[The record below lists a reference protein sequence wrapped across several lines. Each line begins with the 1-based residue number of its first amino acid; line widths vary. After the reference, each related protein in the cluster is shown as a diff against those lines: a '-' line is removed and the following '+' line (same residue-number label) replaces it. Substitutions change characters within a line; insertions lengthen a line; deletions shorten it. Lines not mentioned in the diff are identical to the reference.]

1 MDLNFTPEEQA
12 FRARVRAWI
21 SEALPED
28 LAVKARASAQ
38 FTHDELMR
46 WHKVLAAKGWAAPA
60 WPKSFG
66 GPGFSA
72 AERFIF
78 NEELEL
84 AGTPPLSPFGLVMV
98 GPLIQ
103 RFGTNAQRERFLP
116 KILSGEEVWCQGY
129 SEPNAGS
136 DLASLRMSAEDR
148 GDYFVVNGQKTW
160 TTYAQYAD
168 WIFCLVRTNAAGK
181 KQSGI
186 SFLLIDMRSKGLEA
200 RPMLTI
206 SHSPAFC
213 DTFFDN
219 VEVPKANLLGPLDG
233 GWTLAK
239 ALLGHERTLVGSPG
253 LVRRWLRLAREIA
266 TEQIGDDG
274 RPLLEDPAWARR
286 FAALEM
292 RLRAHQMTIY
302 RALSEQQKGRH
313 PGPETSIL
321 KIVGTDLIQ
330 RAGEL
335 CMEVMGHDAL
345 AWLPDPGV
353 VPDNEAWVGPSFCY
367 DRAATIY
374 AGSNEIQRNIIA
386 KHILQLPS
394 A

>member
-1 MDLNFTPEEQA
+1 MDLSFTPEEQA
-12 FRARVRAWI
+12 FRAEVRAWI
-21 SEALPED
+21 ASALPDD
-28 LAVKARASAQ
+28 LAVKAKASAQ
-38 FTHDELMR
+38 FTHDEIMR
-46 WHKVLAAKGWAAPA
+46 WHKVLAGKGWAAPH
-60 WPKSFG
+60 WPKAFG

-72 AERFIF
+72 GERFIF

-103 RFGTNAQRERFLP
+103 RFGTDEQRARFLP
-116 KILSGEEVWCQGY
+116 KILSGDEIWCQGY

-148 GDYFVVNGQKTW
+148 GDHFVVNGQKTW

-168 WIFCLVRTNAAGK
+168 WIFCLVRTNAGGK
-181 KQSGI
+181 KQEGI
-186 SFLLIDMRSKGLEA
+186 SFLLIDMRTPGIEA
-200 RPMLTI
+200 RPMLTL

-219 VEVPKANLLGPLDG
+219 VVVPKANLLGPLDG

-239 ALLGHERTLVGSPG
+239 ALLGHERTLVGAVG
-253 LVRRWLRLAREIA
+253 LVHRWMRLAREIA
-266 TEQIGDDG
+266 SSTLGANG
-274 RPLLEDPAWARR
+274 RPLLDDPNWRAR

-292 RLRAHQMTIY
+292 RLRAHQMTSY
-302 RALSEQQKGRH
+302 RALAEQQKGRH

-321 KIVGTDLIQ
+321 KIVGTELIQ

-335 CMEVMGHDAL
+335 CMDVMGHDAL
-345 AWLPDPGV
+345 AWLPEPGV
-353 VPDNEAWVGPSFCY
+353 VPDNEAWVAPSFCY
-367 DRAATIY
+367 DRATTIY

-386 KHILQLPS
+386 KLILQLPS